1 MTRAAQNHTRKTD
14 RAACSTTAVLQLG
27 ETDQNPSVSNE
38 QEAAGGPMLGLGALL
53 IQQVMTLT
61 HVHSLSSSTE
71 VLLNRGSRLGC

>member
-1 MTRAAQNHTRKTD
+1 
-14 RAACSTTAVLQLG
+14 
-27 ETDQNPSVSNE
+27 
-38 QEAAGGPMLGLGALL
+38 MLGLGALL